1 MNETNYDVNEQDL
14 KAVKEAAVTEDA
26 TTVEPEAVEESRKSG
41 KVNCPRLNVR
51 ARASK
56 AGDVITEISDG
67 DRVFIDEKRS
77 NKDWSAV
84 ELLDGTK
91 GFCMEQFIT
100 VEEQGDCMEESILT
114 SIKSLLG
121 ISEDDTFFDKDVI
134 LYINSALS

>member
-14 KAVKEAAVTEDA
+14 KAVKEASVTAD
-26 TTVEPEAVEESRKSG
+26 TITVEPEAVEESRKAG

-51 ARASK
+51 TRASK

-77 NKDWSAV
+77 NKDWVAV
-84 ELLDGTK
+84 ELQDGTK

-100 VEEQGDCMEESILT
+100 VEE
-114 SIKSLLG
+114 
-121 ISEDDTFFDKDVI
+121 
-134 LYINSALS
+134 